1 MSHIHVVA
9 NVPGFL
15 PESDIYCVESAD
27 DAASAVK
34 EELQKLGLDTQE
46 GCDRDGCNVC
56 GWCRKG
62 NAILAKAQA
71 ETMGR
76 LVKQELSMFGSSSWN
91 VEVPCSPGYVI
102 EAINIPGARTACEH
116 YASEI
121 NG

>member
-15 PESDIYCVESAD
+15 PESDIYCVDSMD

-46 GCDRDGCNVC
+46 GCDRDGCNIC

-62 NAILAKAQA
+62 NAILATAQA
-71 ETMGR
+71 DTTSR
-76 LVKQELSMFGSSSWN
+76 LVRLELAMFGVSAWN

-102 EAINIPGARTACEH
+102 EAVNAEGSRAKCEH
-116 YASEI
+116 NADKVRA
-121 NG
+121 